1 MPKGTAKKLPKE
13 EAKAQPKT
21 QELLQDENHK

>member
-1 MPKGTAKKLPKE
+1 MQKGTAKKLPKE

-21 QELLQDENHK
+21 QELLPDENQK